1 MRAFSLFLASAFCLV
16 GVGVAAGS
24 GAAGAQS
31 ASLVGPWTA
40 TDPASGQQDQLV
52 ITPETLQFG
61 AGEPPIPYTA
71 EGSGD
76 TWAIYIGGPGESPA
90 IFTFRGPDAAEL
102 AVPGG
107 PAIALVRAAAEPGMG
122 EAPPAATGAPEGQDA
137 TIGSVIDEL
146 DRKSTRLTSSQ

>member
-1 MRAFSLFLASAFCLV
+1 MRASSLILAIALCLV
-16 GVGVAAGS
+16 ALGLAAGS

-31 ASLVGPWTA
+31 ASLVGTWTA

-107 PAIALVRAAAEPGMG
+107 GRKSVV
-122 EAPPAATGAPEGQDA
+122 EG
-137 TIGSVIDEL
+137 TSGSVRVTPGGERTI
-146 DRKSTRLTSSQ
+146 KKK

>member
-1 MRAFSLFLASAFCLV
+1 MRASSLILAIALCLV
-16 GVGVAAGS
+16 ALGLAAGS

-31 ASLVGPWTA
+31 ASLVGTWTA

-76 TWAIYIGGPGESPA
+76 TWAIHIGGPGEPPA

-107 PAIALVRAAAEPGMG
+107 PAIALVRAARSE
-122 EAPPAATGAPEGQDA
+122 EHT
-137 TIGSVIDEL
+137 SEL
-146 DRKSTRLTSSQ
+146 QSPIRISF